1 MNKTFNEIVEVLKS
15 KLSVDDFA
23 FEEFSKEDLD
33 LGEIEQVS
41 SIGEEDDGGFLQKVK
56 YFKDHGVYIAVQ
68 GQYSSDWGADFGE
81 WDCKYTVYEVFPK
94 QKTITVYESK

>member
-41 SIGEEDDGGFLQKVK
+41 SIGGEDEGSFWQKVR
-56 YFKDHGVYIAVQ
+56 YFKDHGVYIAVE
-68 GQYSSDWGADFGE
+68 GRYSSDWGIDFGE
-81 WDCKYTVYEVFPK
+81 WDDKYTIYEVFPK
-94 QKTITVYESK
+94 QKIITVYESK